1 MTTAIVCTAL
11 LGVLI
16 VGLGMAVSLTRQ
28 RSEQV
33 IGHSDDP
40 SDALHKVVRAHGNS
54 TEYAPMLAL
63 VMIVLGNQGPAA
75 WVTWVMIAVVA
86 SRYLIVAGLLYG
98 SLDAPNPMRF
108 IGALGTYVGG
118 FALCIALLLSV

>member
-11 LGVLI
+11 LGILI
-16 VGLGMAVSLTRQ
+16 VGLGMAVSLKRQ
-28 RSEQV
+28 RSERV